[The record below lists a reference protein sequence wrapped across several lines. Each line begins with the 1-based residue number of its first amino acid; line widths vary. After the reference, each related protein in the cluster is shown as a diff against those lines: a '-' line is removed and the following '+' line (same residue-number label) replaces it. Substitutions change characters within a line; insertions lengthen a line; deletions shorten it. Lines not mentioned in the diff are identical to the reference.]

1 MATNYTRRSY
11 TASNGINLKIIKTAA
26 SNIKLVDLGGS
37 KNLKQSGYT
46 GINGG
51 FFTWGTSGH
60 ILSLAK
66 CDGQVL
72 CDSNNWLG
80 AAAIYWNS
88 KTLNCING
96 ERQLTASEIP
106 GTLRPNTWAQGGYYM
121 WLGANDAFDRA
132 MDEVNQDDGGY
143 LTLSASGRTA
153 LVADIIHQD
162 VYLIVTNTNNKFITF
177 CRAIEEYLGV
187 TPGSVPSGQ
196 FHGVMLDG
204 SGSSQLCDKG
214 VYIAEGDQRMLHEAI
229 VLRNDT

>member
-11 TASNGINLKIIKTAA
+11 TASNGINLQIIKTAA
-26 SNIKLVDLGGS
+26 SNIKLIDLGGN

-46 GINGG
+46 GVNGG
-51 FFTWGTSGH
+51 FFSWNSGN

-72 CDSNNWLG
+72 CNSNNWLG

-88 KTLNCING
+88 KALNYING

-106 GTLRPNTWAQGGYYM
+106 GTLRSNTWAQGGYYM
-121 WLGANDAFDRA
+121 WLGANDAFNRA
-132 MDEVNQDDGGY
+132 MNEVNQDDGGY
-143 LTLSASGRTA
+143 LTQTANGRTA
-153 LVADIIHQD
+153 LVADIIHQN
-162 VYLIVTNTNNKFITF
+162 VYLIVTNSNNTFTTF
-177 CRAIEEYLGV
+177 CRAIEEYLGI

-204 SGSSQLCDKG
+204 GGSSQLCEKG
-214 VYIAEGDQRMLHEAI
+214 TFIASGDQRMLHEAI